1 MAKTGASEDN
11 RTLAALMRGLSPE
24 AQNNLGAQVVRNLG
38 LNKSGDFSLTQFS
51 NRWNN
56 EFSDAAKG
64 LLIRDPAHREALDHI
79 ATIADRWED
88 IQKKFVN
95 VSKTAPQASFSAFA
109 EKIFASALGVGA
121 SHFPKT
127 VAAAVVPAAA
137 AYGTAKFFASP
148 ASTSS
153 FAKFA
158 RATAAS
164 NGTITPAMKI
174 TARNLANTVAPRQGQ
189 TP

>member
-1 MAKTGASEDN
+1 MAKTGAAEDN
-11 RTLAALMRGLSPE
+11 RTLAALMKGLSPE

-38 LNKSGDFSLTQFS
+38 INKSGDFSLTQFS
-51 NRWNN
+51 NHWNN
-56 EFSDAAKG
+56 EFSKEAKA

-95 VSKTAPQASFSAFA
+95 VSKTAPQAAFSAFM

-121 SHFPKT
+121 THFPKAMA
-127 VAAAVVPAAA
+127 AAAVGTGVPYA
-137 AYGTAKFFASP
+137 TAKFFASP
-148 ASTSS
+148 AATSS

-189 TP
+189 PP